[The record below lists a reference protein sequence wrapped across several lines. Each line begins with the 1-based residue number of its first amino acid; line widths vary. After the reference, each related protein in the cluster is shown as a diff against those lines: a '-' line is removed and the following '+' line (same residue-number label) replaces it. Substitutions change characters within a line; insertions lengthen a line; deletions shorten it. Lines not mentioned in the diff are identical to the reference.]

1 MDGNW
6 QPYSIRFIFQILLRA
21 VAKQK
26 YGYPILWTFLGF
38 TIEDIA
44 SSRQAPTFHEHNL
57 AVIAEN
63 WKVSRNLFS
72 KNCTGSGNRRC
83 VYSRRCSVVPL
94 KTTPKPISTHFGT
107 HCKFSRSH
115 WFDHLSLIGSLRRS
129 ECTGYAQYAIWRS
142 WGISWTPSMKLAK
155 QPCMRVFLGVLVDSL
170 LKGFWTCTSQFV
182 PWVLQKKKT
191 HFRNTSWLLQ
201 KSSKEKMTSKEMLM
215 KSWPS
220 HDIFLTHVT
229 WKSMTIQETC
239 LYVIVSYDGGSTI
252 PNCQNLWQV
261 TQELCGSEGS
271 PTLTFW
277 VFIHLQRI
285 LQTHQEWWRLNRLP
299 FEKFGTTGMKG
310 PRRCLSAY
318 LRFLLISNMIVDLC
332 MFLVWW
338 QRNILGT
345 TRKTNTFG
353 ILWRQECQA
362 GSVRL
367 PFRSFFQSTGP
378 VESFGATVQWRK

>member
-26 YGYPILWTFLGF
+26 YGYPILWIFLGF

-72 KNCTGSGNRRC
+72 KNCTGSGNKRC

-94 KTTPKPISTHFGT
+94 KTTPKPISTRFGT
-107 HCKFSRSH
+107 HCTFSRSH
-115 WFDHLSLIGSLRRS
+115 WFDHLSLGSLRS

-215 KSWPS
+215 KSWRLS
-220 HDIFLTHVT
+220 WHFLDAWPHVM
-229 WKSMTIQETC
+229 WKSMTIQETVVWIHRILRWC
-239 LYVIVSYDGGSTI
+239 ETI
-252 PNCQNLWQV
+252 QNCYTLAGHAGTLWQWRV
-261 TQELCGSEGS
+261 CNSNVLGLH
-271 PTLTFW
+271 PFAAHLTDPSG
-277 VFIHLQRI
+277 V
-285 LQTHQEWWRLNRLP
+285 RLNRLP
-299 FEKFGTTGMKG
+299 LKRLELQEWRDPK
-310 PRRCLSAY
+310 RCLSS
-318 LRFLLISNMIVDLC
+318 ISFDKQYDCWFYVC
-332 MFLVWW
+332 F
-338 QRNILGT
+338 
-345 TRKTNTFG
+345 
-353 ILWRQECQA
+353 
-362 GSVRL
+362 
-367 PFRSFFQSTGP
+367 
-378 VESFGATVQWRK
+378 

>member
-26 YGYPILWTFLGF
+26 YGYPILWIFLGF

-94 KTTPKPISTHFGT
+94 KTTPKPISTRFGT
-107 HCKFSRSH
+107 QCKFSRSH

-129 ECTGYAQYAIWRS
+129 KCTGYAQYAIWRS

-182 PWVLQKKKT
+182 PGVLQKKKT

-201 KSSKEKMTSKEMLM
+201 KSSMEKMTSKEMLM

-220 HDIFLTHVT
+220 RLSWHFLDACHVKVHDNPRDCLIFIAMLR
-229 WKSMTIQETC
+229 WCEPIQ
-239 LYVIVSYDGGSTI
+239 
-252 PNCQNLWQV
+252 NCYTLHSAGHAGTLWQRRV
-261 TQELCGSEGS
+261 CNSNVLGLH
-271 PTLTFW
+271 PFAAHLTDPSG
-277 VFIHLQRI
+277 VVEVEQVAIE
-285 LQTHQEWWRLNRLP
+285 T
-299 FEKFGTTGMKG
+299 FGTTGMKG
-310 PRRCLSAY
+310 PTRRCLI
-318 LRFLLISNMIVDLC
+318 FDV
-332 MFLVWW
+332 FW
-338 QRNILGT
+338 
-345 TRKTNTFG
+345 
-353 ILWRQECQA
+353 
-362 GSVRL
+362 
-367 PFRSFFQSTGP
+367 
-378 VESFGATVQWRK
+378 